1 MKDAKR
7 IRVIIKNPYEPY
19 GHEAMLLDRLAT
31 YQNVVDGPIETVPLT
46 DKAVI
51 VCDEDGKLNRK
62 PFNFYKGQGQEDY
75 ICGTVIVVG
84 VDGDE
89 FTDCTISMETWKTFL
104 TLWGN

>member
-51 VCDEDGKLNRK
+51 VCDEEGRLNNK
-62 PFNFYKGQGQEDY
+62 KFNFFKGQGQEDY

-89 FTDCTISMETWKTFL
+89 FADCPITLGEWKQIL
-104 TLWGN
+104 RRWGN